1 MYSDGG
7 SGGDGWS
14 SSFSLLEENGS
25 CQGSPWEPDNV
36 KVETARRSVGG
47 TCWALLGPGQLYLL
61 PGGWTGL
68 GMPAGSGNLA
78 QGASGVGHGSA
89 SLALGCSGGRELQVR
104 ESVPHL
110 CPPPVVPI
118 PTYFLCHMLLAVT
131 YLKRQLLHPQ
141 CFHICDY
148 FQPHNY

>member
-47 TCWALLGPGQLYLL
+47 TCWALLGPGQLYSL

-68 GMPAGSGNLA
+68 GMPAVSGSPA

-89 SLALGCSGGRELQVR
+89 LLALGCLRREGAPGQRICPPSL
-104 ESVPHL
+104 SSLCGAHPHL
-110 CPPPVVPI
+110 LPLSHVTGCDPSKK
-118 PTYFLCHMLLAVT
+118 TTLASSV
-131 YLKRQLLHPQ
+131 LSHP
-141 CFHICDY
+141 
-148 FQPHNY
+148 